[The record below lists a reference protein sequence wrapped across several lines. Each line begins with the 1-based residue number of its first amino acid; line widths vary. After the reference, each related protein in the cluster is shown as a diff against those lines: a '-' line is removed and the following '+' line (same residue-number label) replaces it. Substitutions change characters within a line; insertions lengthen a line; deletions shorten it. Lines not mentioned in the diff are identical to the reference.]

1 MIINKKDQEDN
12 AKILVPDEQIHF
24 DGDISNLVGHV
35 FIKNNKK
42 VPIEFNEEIFSKL
55 KHNNEHFKNEKSI
68 ALTYADLTKK
78 HFGKT
83 KGLIKWMIPDEEKDT
98 LKPAGCYIAS
108 TFPENTYIKTKPR
121 QATYVR
127 YVEPLLDVWTRQLN
141 QPTIVNTSLYQVELS
156 TLKKRHYQTNVVKA
170 YAPFEFKFID
180 FMPYIFQCYLK
191 KDYNKCLDYVRQL
204 AESIFKTDS
213 PIEMMFYTNAFIF
226 SALTYFEHLQNKL
239 ENKQND
245 QTLSKQIKAY
255 NQIFNKATLYNL
267 CEFTNKVLANKVT
280 QNKYKNI
287 LTAYSL
293 DSLDNLNDIT
303 TFTLFVLLKQSLT
316 KDKNNPSVNIAHLL
330 MSISKSALS
339 DIMFLKECDIFKNFC
354 ATQMSDMHNPLSVNP
369 INIAIGKQIVFNLD
383 NLDKN
388 SEYTLNDGKNTVKA
402 SFDQNMLIFNVTN
415 LDLNKN
421 SFNYLTLKKENNKES
436 VILAQLDLN
445 DKNYKLPN
453 NIKLVTT
460 NIHENFEPIYLQLY
474 PFMYTTYTD
483 FVINMLYNGIIQENY
498 LNNFDGKPLR
508 STKYLLDLGRLA
520 NMHIHLDNLTTYLTS
535 GLGQKIEFTLV
546 DDNNYANDYDLDIIK
561 SNTYQIKMDQSFNFE
576 TENDDYNQYNSMPYW
591 SLYEHQLKYNK
602 QAQYQKATLGKNRMD
617 RLFEKM
623 IKEALN

>member
-83 KGLIKWMIPDEEKDT
+83 KGLIKWTIPDEEKDT

-191 KDYNKCLDYVRQL
+191 KDYNKCLDYLRQL

-293 DSLDNLNDIT
+293 NSLDNLNDIT

-316 KDKNNPSVNIAHLL
+316 KDKNNPSVNIAQLL

-483 FVINMLYNGIIQENY
+483 FVVNMLYNGIIQENY
-498 LNNFDGKPLR
+498 LNNIDGKPLR

-535 GLGQKIEFTLV
+535 GLGQKMEFTLV
-546 DDNNYANDYDLDIIK
+546 DDNNYVNDYDLDIIK

>member
-42 VPIEFNEEIFSKL
+42 VPIEFNEEILNKL
-55 KHNNEHFKNEKSI
+55 RHNDEHFKNEKSV

-83 KGLIKWMIPDEEKDT
+83 KGLIKWTIPDEEKDA

-141 QPTIVNTSLYQVELS
+141 QPTIINTSLYQVELS
-156 TLKKRHYQTNVVKA
+156 TLKKRRYQTNVVKA

-191 KDYNKCLDYVRQL
+191 KEYNKCLDHLGQL

-213 PIEMMFYTNAFIF
+213 PIEMMFYTNAFAF
-226 SALTYFEHLQNKL
+226 SALTYFEHLQNDL

-267 CEFTNKVLANKVT
+267 YEFTNKVLTNKVT

-287 LTAYSL
+287 LTAYGL
-293 DSLDNLNDIT
+293 NSLDNLNDIT

-316 KDKNNPSVNIAHLL
+316 KDKNNPSVNIAQLL

-339 DIMFLKECDIFKNFC
+339 DVMFLKEYDIFKNFC
-354 ATQMSDMHNPLSVNP
+354 ATQMANMHNPLSVNP
-369 INIAIGKQIVFNLD
+369 INIAVGKQIVFNLD

-421 SFNYLTLKKENNKES
+421 SFTYLTLKKENDKES

-483 FVINMLYNGIIQENY
+483 FVINMLYNGITQENY
-498 LNNFDGKPLR
+498 LNNIDAKPFR
-508 STKYLLDLGRLA
+508 PTKYLLDLGRLA
-520 NMHIHLDNLTTYLTS
+520 NMHIHLDNLTTYLTT

-546 DDNNYANDYDLDIIK
+546 DDNNYANDYGLDIIK
-561 SNTYQIKMDQSFNFE
+561 SNAYQINMDQNFNFK
-576 TENDDYNQYNSMPYW
+576 TENDDYNQYNNMPYW
-591 SLYEHQLKYNK
+591 SLYEYQLKHNK
-602 QAQYQKATLGKNRMD
+602 QTQYQKATLGKNRMD

>member
-83 KGLIKWMIPDEEKDT
+83 KGLIKWTIPDEEKDT

-191 KDYNKCLDYVRQL
+191 KDYNKCLDYLRQL

-293 DSLDNLNDIT
+293 NSLDNLNDIT

-316 KDKNNPSVNIAHLL
+316 KDKNNPSVNIAQLL

-483 FVINMLYNGIIQENY
+483 FVVNMLYNGIIQENY
-498 LNNFDGKPLR
+498 LNNIDGKPLR

-535 GLGQKIEFTLV
+535 GLGQKMEFTLV

-602 QAQYQKATLGKNRMD
+602 QAQY
-617 RLFEKM
+617 
-623 IKEALN
+623 

>member
-83 KGLIKWMIPDEEKDT
+83 KGLIKWTIPDEEKDT

-191 KDYNKCLDYVRQL
+191 KDYNKCLDYLRQL

-293 DSLDNLNDIT
+293 NSLDNLNDIT

-316 KDKNNPSVNIAHLL
+316 KDKNNPSVNIAQLL

-483 FVINMLYNGIIQENY
+483 FVVNMLYNGIIQETY

>member
-83 KGLIKWMIPDEEKDT
+83 KGLIKWTIPDEEKDT

-191 KDYNKCLDYVRQL
+191 KDYNKCLDYLRQL

-293 DSLDNLNDIT
+293 NSLDNLNDIT

-316 KDKNNPSVNIAHLL
+316 KDKNNPSVNIAQLL

>member
-83 KGLIKWMIPDEEKDT
+83 KGLIKWTIPDEEKDT

-191 KDYNKCLDYVRQL
+191 KDYNKCLDYLRQL

-293 DSLDNLNDIT
+293 NSLDNLNDIT

>member
-83 KGLIKWMIPDEEKDT
+83 KGLIKWTIPDEEKDT

-191 KDYNKCLDYVRQL
+191 KDYNKCLDYLRQL

-293 DSLDNLNDIT
+293 NSLDNLNDIT

-316 KDKNNPSVNIAHLL
+316 KDKNNPSVNIAQLL

-421 SFNYLTLKKENNKES
+421 SFNYLTHKKENNKES